1 MGWHARGSSSS
12 GCGGGGVRQEHGG
25 LGRKVEAEVRGLGAD
40 HVPCMVRD
48 ANTLSRL
55 KALLLLLLQLLLL
68 ELMLLLLELLLV
80 LVLVLQLLLL
90 ELKESILSLSLLLRC
105 IECRLW
111 LMWWREMMHLSLT
124 HSINHSQHST
134 IDNPNNAPHHHNQQ
148 QRSSNMPTEW
158 MLLLLRLWRRGEER
172 REEEAR
178 QHRHHHS
185 VNQPRAP
192 FEDFAIVRSF
202 LSAVAC
208 LPPIVRTHNP
218 ISIVH
223 SSRTYTRESEPP

>member
-124 HSINHSQHST
+124 HSLSITRSTAQSTTQTMHPTTTIN
-134 IDNPNNAPHHHNQQ
+134 NK
-148 QRSSNMPTEW
+148 
-158 MLLLLRLWRRGEER
+158 
-172 REEEAR
+172 EAAIC
-178 QHRHHHS
+178 
-185 VNQPRAP
+185 QP
-192 FEDFAIVRSF
+192 SG
-202 LSAVAC
+202 C
-208 LPPIVRTHNP
+208 CCC
-218 ISIVH
+218 
-223 SSRTYTRESEPP
+223 